1 MTNAPV
7 LNTITA
13 PLPWTNRL
21 SDDAAILFG
30 MTPTDREAVDE
41 AYHKLWETFHQLC
54 LGTVERID
62 PEPGWPIPVVSEY
75 HIPRHTNEA
84 SAVLAELKP
93 TFRPV
98 LGTPRADY
106 FVEGA
111 PGVSIRIDLDHVA
124 QFEYFRVF
132 GPNRSPDGEVQSA
145 ISTSSDGK
153 VFWGLDN
160 DYLRWFI
167 KDSLRNPNP

>member
-1 MTNAPV
+1 M
-7 LNTITA
+7 
-13 PLPWTNRL
+13 
-21 SDDAAILFG
+21 
-30 MTPTDREAVDE
+30 
-41 AYHKLWETFHQLC
+41 
-54 LGTVERID
+54 
-62 PEPGWPIPVVSEY
+62 
-75 HIPRHTNEA
+75 
-84 SAVLAELKP
+84 LAELKP

-132 GPNRSPDGEVQSA
+132 GPNRSPYGEVQSA